1 MKQNTLIL
9 LLSLLVFTACTT
21 VQLPENQLVKQTS
34 FKDLKSQLPIYPKD
48 KVPYQNIANN
58 TITNVKL
65 GDKNLYDITI
75 TKDLKDAYDGY
86 LSGDGD
92 KALQAIENIF
102 ASSHDDKIL
111 WQASFLRVQ
120 VLIMQ
125 GLGSD
130 ALSEIA
136 ICTKYEKRS
145 FNSNLNCTALRGEL
159 NVWLEDYEAAKKDA
173 SNVLL
178 TIGSWE
184 FPTSYKGPPS
194 NMPNL
199 VATTTAQLR
208 AYTTL
213 AALYNLQE
221 NYKESYYWANEAEKR
236 MNSVHYVSNHWL
248 YGKFVN
254 LHLDSYYGR
263 ATNLTFLATAKLALG
278 YDQKEVED
286 DFLKAVRFFEMI
298 EYKKGIATVLAL
310 KARVYNKLGQ
320 HDKCYVEGNKALDYS
335 VKNGFLDFVWRMEAI
350 RGETFLHLGH
360 QENAKKAYRRA
371 NDTVIALSGALSKDS
386 AKRKFGIGK
395 DDIIYNLLKF
405 DIEEKDYE
413 QLFIDLETSRARAF
427 VDMLGTR
434 SISLQRNNT
443 FLKQIQSLDKKIQ
456 KQAILN
462 TASGD
467 QKKGIQI
474 LKNYLQQRVILE
486 KQLQNSDPK
495 LATALSIWS
504 SSLKKTQENLK
515 ENNSIIYFI
524 PLKDDENLHYLKITK
539 DTIALQK
546 LQINSKEIQK
556 ELTKLSSVLGIN
568 TLLSSRALKLKKSLV
583 SNSIKKPKRIDEII
597 NNFKQKLHIQD
608 IFDTD
613 KTYIVASGVTHFIP
627 WGMLNTKKQFALLPN
642 ANWINYKDIKLNT
655 QNKIVILANPN
666 FKGKLPQLEGAQKEA
681 IELEKLYDTK
691 ALLGDNASLENLRKN
706 IGDGVESLH
715 LATHGIF
722 YKNNPLNSA
731 IFLANSEALSAKNIF
746 NNPIKS
752 NLVVLSACETGL
764 GKSSSGEDLIGLNR
778 SFFLSGTKTIVSSLW
793 QIDDEGTK
801 EFMSIFH
808 KYAKDGNYS
817 LGFQKAR
824 EELKTKGY
832 SPAIYGAFLLNG
844 MDK

>member
-1 MKQNTLIL
+1 MKPKSLLIT
-9 LLSLLVFTACTT
+9 LSLFIFIGCMQ
-21 VQLPENQLVKQTS
+21 VQLPQNQITTPS
-34 FKDLKSQLPIYPKD
+34 NNKDLKSQLPIYPKD
-48 KVPYQNIANN
+48 KVPYQNIANKN
-58 TITNVKL
+58 ITNIKL
-65 GDKNLYDITI
+65 SDKNLYDITI
-75 TKDLKDAYDGY
+75 TEDLKDAYDGY

-102 ASSHDDKIL
+102 ASSHDDKML

-130 ALSEIA
+130 ALSEID

-173 SNVLL
+173 SSVLL
-178 TIGSWE
+178 TIGDWE
-184 FPTSYKGPPS
+184 FPTSYKGPPA

-310 KARVYNKLGQ
+310 KARVYNKLEQ

-360 QENAKKAYRRA
+360 QENAEKAYRRA

-395 DDIIYNLLKF
+395 DDIVYNLLKF
-405 DIEEKDYE
+405 DIEKKNYR

-434 SISLQRNNT
+434 SINLQRDNT
-443 FLKQIQSLDKKIQ
+443 FLKRIQSLDKKIQ
-456 KQAILN
+456 KQALLN

-467 QKKGIQI
+467 QTKGIIQ
-474 LKNYLQQRVILE
+474 LNLFLEERVKLE
-486 KQLQNSDPK
+486 KQLQESDPK

-504 SSLKKTQENLK
+504 SSLEKTQENLK
-515 ENNSIIYFI
+515 KEQSIIYFI

-539 DTIALQK
+539 DDIQLQT
-546 LQINSKEIQK
+546 LQLNPKQIQQQ
-556 ELTKLSSVLGIN
+556 LTKLSSALGIN
-568 TLLSSRALKLKKSLV
+568 TLLSSRALKLKKSFV
-583 SNSIKKPKRIDEII
+583 SNNIKKPQTIDDIILNFENKLNIKEI
-597 NNFKQKLHIQD
+597 FE
-608 IFDTD
+608 TE
-613 KTYIVASGVTHFIP
+613 KTYIIASGVTHFIP
-627 WGMLNTKKQFALLPN
+627 WGMFDTQKQFSLLPN

-655 QNKIVILANPN
+655 QNKIVIVANPN
-666 FKGKLPQLEGAQKEA
+666 FKGKLPQLEGAQEEA
-681 IELEKLYDTK
+681 IELEKLYGTK
-691 ALLGDNASLENLRKN
+691 ALLGDNASLKNLRKN

-722 YKNNPLNSA
+722 YKDAPLNSA
-731 IFLANSEALSAKNIF
+731 IFLANSQALSAKNIF
-746 NNPIKS
+746 NTPIKS

-824 EELKTKGY
+824 EELKFKGY
-832 SPAIYGAFLLNG
+832 SPAIYGAFVLNG